1 MLKRQD
7 LVRDAELRY
16 DKAFG
21 ALIGLAIGDSFGDQA
36 RSPENHM
43 LYGISRDLYA
53 TSSWSTDDTEF
64 TLLTAQCL
72 IETAGNLTIDAVVH
86 GWKKH
91 VLPQSDLGPKG
102 GESEIAAAE
111 NLRQGIMPPHSGSDN
126 SHHWTDGA
134 AMRIAPIGIVCAG
147 DPDRAARLAEI
158 DACVSH
164 CRDGIWGAQAVAASI
179 AVAMV
184 DGTVDEIVQAGLSL
198 IPEDSWLGR
207 WMAKAMAI
215 VDDAGTLERAWD
227 ALHRD
232 LWTFV
237 RCSNAEALAQTYAIF
252 RLTKGDFVDGII
264 YGGNF
269 GRDADT
275 LAALVGALSGAMHGA
290 RSIPPDW
297 IEKTRRPTGRCL
309 AFTADLDIADIARE
323 LAALIR

>member
-7 LVRDAELRY
+7 LVRDAALRY

-36 RSPENHM
+36 RSPENHT

-72 IETAGNLTIDAVVH
+72 IETAGNLTIDAVVD

-111 NLRQGIMPPHSGSDN
+111 NLRQGIVPPYSGSDN

-164 CRDGIWGAQAVAASI
+164 YRDGIWGAQAVAASI

-184 DGTVDEIVQAGLSL
+184 DGTVDEVVQAGLSL

-290 RSIPPDW
+290 KSIPPDW

-309 AFTADLDIADIARE
+309 AFTADLDIADVARD